1 MTEPMPKAPLLNNRL
16 IGALSLIGLFLALS
30 SLCLTYRL
38 SRHIERYT
46 PIAVLDRS
54 NILRSLPVDLSNH
67 DREAI
72 IQELVSTAASLSD
85 AGYLVLDRGLV
96 MAAPQDRYVEI
107 PH

>member
-1 MTEPMPKAPLLNNRL
+1 MPKPPLLNHRL
-16 IGALSLIGLFLALS
+16 ISALSLIGLVLALS
-30 SLCLTYRL
+30 SLCLSYRL
-38 SRHIERYT
+38 SRHLDRYT
-46 PIAVLDRS
+46 PIAILDRS

-72 IQELVSTAASLSD
+72 IQQLVSTAASLSD
-85 AGYLVLDRGLV
+85 DGYLVLDRGLV